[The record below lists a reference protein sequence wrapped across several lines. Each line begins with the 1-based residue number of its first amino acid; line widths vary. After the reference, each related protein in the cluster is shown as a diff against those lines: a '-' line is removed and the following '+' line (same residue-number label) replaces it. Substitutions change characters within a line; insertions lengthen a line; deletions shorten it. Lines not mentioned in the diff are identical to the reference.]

1 MRNRELLMREED
13 TSIIVIDDEDMVRI
27 NLADFLED
35 EGYLV
40 AKAASGEE
48 GLQLVKGTK
57 FDIAIVDMRLPGI
70 DGNTFILEAHR
81 LQPELRYLIH
91 TGSADYSLPEDL
103 RSIGISQDLVFYKPV
118 HDMELI
124 KNSIFLMLKG

>member
-1 MRNRELLMREED
+1 MKEEG

-35 EGYLV
+35 EGYRV

-48 GLQLVKGTK
+48 GLQLVKKQK
-57 FDIAIVDMRLPGI
+57 FNIAIVDMRLPGI
-70 DGNTFILEAHR
+70 DGNTFILEAHK

-118 HDMELI
+118 HDMDVI
-124 KNSIFLMLKG
+124 KNSIFLMLQG

>member
-1 MRNRELLMREED
+1 MREED

-48 GLQLVKGTK
+48 GLQLVNERK

-70 DGNTFILEAHR
+70 DGNTFILEAHK

-103 RSIGISQDLVFYKPV
+103 RSLGVSQDLVYYKPV

-124 KNSIFLMLKG
+124 KNSISLLLQR